1 MNRLKQFRRIMT
13 HDGKRIANYQAILC
27 LAAIVL

>member
-1 MNRLKQFRRIMT
+1 MNRLKQFRRT
-13 HDGKRIANYQAILC
+13 ATRDEKWAANYQTMLC